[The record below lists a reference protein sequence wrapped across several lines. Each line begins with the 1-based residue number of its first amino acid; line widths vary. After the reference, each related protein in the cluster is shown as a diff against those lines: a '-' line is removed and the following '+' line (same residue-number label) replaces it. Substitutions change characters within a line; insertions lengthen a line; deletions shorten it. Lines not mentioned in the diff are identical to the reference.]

1 MSKTMTVTDAQLR
14 LDQLKNGRIPSKET
28 PVLENPIYQKA
39 YDGFLRFGAL
49 CNTLREGTDGAGGF
63 MVPDEFEKK
72 IIDNRILFAFRDGH
86 VEEHI
91 WKDHSRKDS
100 WNTDKRKK
108 AAEKT
113 RAQHQRRRER
123 EAQ

>member
-1 MSKTMTVTDAQLR
+1 M
-14 LDQLKNGRIPSKET
+14 
-28 PVLENPIYQKA
+28 LELIA
-39 YDGFLRFGAL
+39 TAL
-49 CNTLREGTDGAGGF
+49 GNKHTE
-63 MVPDEFEKK
+63 DEVDHLEVHRN
-72 IIDNRILFAFRDGH
+72 NRILFVFRDGH

-113 RAQHQRRRER
+113 RAQHQRRKGR
-123 EAQ
+123 EAR

>member
-1 MSKTMTVTDAQLR
+1 M
-14 LDQLKNGRIPSKET
+14 
-28 PVLENPIYQKA
+28 LELIA
-39 YDGFLRFGAL
+39 TAL
-49 CNTLREGTDGAGGF
+49 GTRHTE
-63 MVPDEFEKK
+63 DEVDHLEVHP
-72 IIDNRILFAFRDGH
+72 DNRVLFAFQDGH

-113 RAQHQRRRER
+113 CTQHQRRRECV
-123 EAQ
+123 AQ